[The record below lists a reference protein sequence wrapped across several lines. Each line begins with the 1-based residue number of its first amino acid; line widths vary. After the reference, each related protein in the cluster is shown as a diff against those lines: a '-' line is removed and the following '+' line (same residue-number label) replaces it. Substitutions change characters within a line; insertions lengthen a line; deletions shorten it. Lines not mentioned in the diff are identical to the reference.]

1 MLETLEFIYFM
12 DGNGPYVWSSLL
24 FLLIVL
30 VVVIIHGE
38 RKRTERE
45 PQPSNI

>member
-1 MLETLEFIYFM
+1 MIF
-12 DGNGPYVWSSLL
+12 SSIT
-24 FLLIVL
+24 LLIVL